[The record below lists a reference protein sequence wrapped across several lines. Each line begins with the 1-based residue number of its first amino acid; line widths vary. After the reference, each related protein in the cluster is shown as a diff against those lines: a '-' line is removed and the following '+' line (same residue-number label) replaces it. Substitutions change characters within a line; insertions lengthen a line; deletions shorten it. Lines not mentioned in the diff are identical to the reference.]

1 MQIEITN
8 SKSAN
13 NKNFEDE
20 VAKVIE
26 LTRFNKINAKNAFDI
41 NVGFIESITNM
52 LVSKDEESA
61 WQKASASLDATAKIY
76 GYRVDSVH
84 TETFKF
90 LGGLNRNKKDINIKE
105 DNENKND
112 DESSKEEVVEE
123 IKKKEKVRK
132 GVNTLETNIKKLN
145 LSKYDIDSDIDPLF
159 SLMTSKFNDS
169 TAKGLLL
176 NTIPL
181 DEKINYILESKKVDD
196 KPKPKIDTKK
206 SKPKEEEDI
215 DTKKKEEEDEIK
227 SLKDDSS
234 EASETKKIKDA
245 LNLANNLQK
254 KDDSDSDDESSR
266 SIPVACAQDFDQVRE
281 SIKKVLKSF
290 IKDNTIDDFI
300 HLQICPELN
309 VFRESRKLI
318 NEETNLSFINT
329 FKEEI
334 NQADKKLAQDFDE
347 NASMMDE
354 EEQENLAEGEEA
366 LAKEEDNLDADY
378 KEGEENENQQKGE
391 GPSPSNSNF
400 NPKGAQN
407 NLTEFK
413 YEDLIERA
421 GHFGSGNT
429 QNLPQFMNFAKNFG
443 KLEKNSFFTKGSM
456 LGLKKEG
463 GVKRKKEEKNF
474 AFDDSN
480 EVNINDL
487 FTDMNPKILGKI
499 NDNSNDYEKRRK
511 VKCFINFDKLSQF
524 KLFTITGKTITSKDI
539 DNDLDIN
546 QQEKNLEISKN
557 ADKGEEKDENDK
569 ENEIIGFEKNNEYD
583 SFYQNE
589 KKAEKNFGKL
599 YRKFDIRA
607 LKKKIWNSYEEI
619 KDKQIDFK
627 TVVVN
632 MSKNMT
638 EEEIFS
644 ISTPTC
650 FVCMLHL
657 CNEKN
662 LFIQQKDM
670 NTFYIE
676 RDPDGAKSANAI
688 GRRNRGGDDS
698 SSDSD

>member
-1 MQIEITN
+1 
-8 SKSAN
+8 
-13 NKNFEDE
+13 
-20 VAKVIE
+20 
-26 LTRFNKINAKNAFDI
+26 
-41 NVGFIESITNM
+41 M

-105 DNENKND
+105 DNENDN
-112 DESSKEEVVEE
+112 EEESKEEVVEE

-196 KPKPKIDTKK
+196 KPNKAKTETK
-206 SKPKEEEDI
+206 SKPKPKEEGDI
-215 DTKKKEEEDEIK
+215 DTQKKEEDEIK

-234 EASETKKIKDA
+234 DEASETKKIKDA

-266 SIPVACAQDFDQVRE
+266 VIPVTCAQDFEGVRE

-347 NASMMDE
+347 NASIMDE

-366 LAKEEDNLDADY
+366 LAEKEDNDADY
-378 KEGEENENQQKGE
+378 KEGEENENQQKE
-391 GPSPSNSNF
+391 GGNVNNANF
-400 NPKGAQN
+400 NPKN
-407 NLTEFK
+407 EKSNLTVFK

-463 GVKRKKEEKNF
+463 GVKKKKEEKNF
-474 AFDDSN
+474 TFDENN

-546 QQEKNLEISKN
+546 QQEKNLENSKIVE
-557 ADKGEEKDENDK
+557 KEGEKEENDK
-569 ENEIIGFEKNNEYD
+569 ENEIIGFEKNNEYE

-627 TVVVN
+627 SVVVN

-676 RDPDGAKSANAI
+676 RDPDGSKSASAT
-688 GRRNRGGDDS
+688 GRKNRGDDS

>member
-1 MQIEITN
+1 
-8 SKSAN
+8 
-13 NKNFEDE
+13 
-20 VAKVIE
+20 
-26 LTRFNKINAKNAFDI
+26 
-41 NVGFIESITNM
+41 M

-76 GYRVDSVH
+76 GFRVDSVH

-90 LGGLNRNKKDINIKE
+90 LGGLNRNKKDLNIKE
-105 DNENKND
+105 DNTNNND
-112 DESSKEEVVEE
+112 EESKEEVVEE

-181 DEKINYILESKKVDD
+181 DDKINYILESKKVDD
-196 KPKPKIDTKK
+196 KPHKAKTETKSK
-206 SKPKEEEDI
+206 TKPKEEADI
-215 DTKKKEEEDEIK
+215 DTKKKEEDDIK
-227 SLKDDSS
+227 SMKDDSS
-234 EASETKKIKDA
+234 EESETKKIKDA

-254 KDDSDSDDESSR
+254 KDESDSEDESSTV
-266 SIPVACAQDFDQVRE
+266 IPVTCAQDFEQVRE

-347 NASMMDE
+347 NASIMDE

-366 LAKEEDNLDADY
+366 LAEKEDNLDADY
-378 KEGEENENQQKGE
+378 KEGEENENQQKE
-391 GPSPSNSNF
+391 GGNVNNANF
-400 NPKGAQN
+400 NPKGAEN
-407 NLTEFK
+407 NLTVFK

-421 GHFGSGNT
+421 GHFGTGNT

-463 GVKRKKEEKNF
+463 VVKRKKEEKNF
-474 AFDDSN
+474 TFDENN

-546 QQEKNLEISKN
+546 QQEKNLENSKS
-557 ADKGEEKDENDK
+557 AEKEGEKEENEK

-627 TVVVN
+627 SVVVN

-650 FVCMLHL
+650 FVCLLHL

-676 RDPDGAKSANAI
+676 RDPDGTKSASVS
-688 GRRNRGGDDS
+688 RRKNRADDS